1 MKALKITAFV
11 HKVVTSDDL
20 QKTAEMVI
28 RVCRLLLTTD
38 DQNWMAASPSQ
49 VKHPL
54 TLPGIASPHPP
65 RYSIVA
71 LTRTLPPAV

>member
-1 MKALKITAFV
+1 MKALRITAFV

-28 RVCRLLLTTD
+28 RVCRLVLTTD

-49 VKHPL
+49 VKHSL
-54 TLPGIASPHPP
+54 NLPGKAPPHPP
-65 RYSIVA
+65 R
-71 LTRTLPPAV
+71 